1 MEEEKAAYGECLADL
16 EGAQRKLKAVKVQLN
31 AARAEAEGVREMVF
45 LKIKSLTFFA
55 FYVRIDSFHQLLL

>member
-31 AARAEAEGVREMVF
+31 AARAEAEGVREIV
-45 LKIKSLTFFA
+45 KYIYFA
-55 FYVRIDSFHQLLL
+55 FYVCIDSFHRLLL